1 MSLSLRSF
9 KLLALTG
16 AMALAIPAAISIAQ
30 PAAPAA
36 GGAQDGKPG
45 NYGDIPPATATAPK
59 PPSGPSTNLHAPVPA
74 LSAAEVEARRGRGG
88 GGGGRAAVDYNNSRR
103 TDFDKQLPN
112 PFGAD
117 QSWYNMP
124 AGRFLGGVSGIQMD
138 RDGKSIWV
146 AERCGTAN
154 SCEDKHVDMVIHFG
168 ADGKIIKMFGH
179 DIINYPHGLWI
190 DKDDNVW
197 VTDTWSNLNRDAE
210 GGRGAPPSENS
221 KAHPGGA
228 QVVKFD
234 KNGKILLRLGVPGVY
249 GSDETHF
256 SQPSDVVTDNDG
268 NIYVGDSHDTEPTNA
283 RIVKFDKNGKF
294 IKAWPSC
301 QPWHARQIDC
311 SHSMAID
318 SQQRIFVANR
328 ANDTIM
334 IFDRDG
340 KLLQE
345 WGNWGKSSGL
355 YIAPDDTMY
364 SSDSQS
370 GTGNGNAFEKGVHI
384 GSAKTGEITTFIP
397 DPLGNSTSWQPGGTL
412 SPEGVTATDDGK
424 IVYTSGVRPGGLT
437 RWTPNHNIPP
447 VQFPVRGGGGGG

>member
-1 MSLSLRSF
+1 MSLSLRSI

-16 AMALAIPAAISIAQ
+16 AIALAIPAAISIAQ

-36 GGAQDGKPG
+36 AQDGKAG
-45 NYGDIPPATATAPK
+45 NFGDIPPATGTAPK
-59 PPSGPSTNLHAPVPA
+59 PPSGPSTNLHSPVPA
-74 LSAAEVEARRGRGG
+74 LSAAEVEARRGRGA
-88 GGGGRAAVDYNNSRR
+88 GGGGRAAVDYNISRR
-103 TDFDKQLPN
+103 TDFDKSLPN
-112 PFGAD
+112 PYGAD
-117 QSWYNMP
+117 QTWYNMP
-124 AGRFLGGVSGIQMD
+124 EGRFLGGVSGIQMD
-138 RDGKSIWV
+138 RDGKSIWI
-146 AERCGTAN
+146 AERCGSAN

-179 DIINYPHGLWI
+179 DIINYPHGIWI

-197 VTDTWSNLNRDAE
+197 VTDTWSNQNRDAE
-210 GGRGAPPSENS
+210 GGRGAPVSDNS

-234 KNGKILLRLGVPGVY
+234 KNGKILMRLGVAGVY
-249 GSDETHF
+249 GTDETHF

-370 GTGNGNAFEKGVHI
+370 GSSNGNAFEKGVHI

-397 DPLGNSTSWQPGGTL
+397 DPLGNSTAWQPGGDL

-447 VQFPVRGGGGGG
+447 IQFPVRGGGGGG

>member
-1 MSLSLRSF
+1 MSVPRSI

-154 SCEDKHVDMVIHFG
+154 SCEDKHVDMVIHIG

-234 KNGKILLRLGVPGVY
+234 KNGK
-249 GSDETHF
+249 
-256 SQPSDVVTDNDG
+256 
-268 NIYVGDSHDTEPTNA
+268 
-283 RIVKFDKNGKF
+283 F
-294 IKAWPSC
+294 ITAWPSC

-412 SPEGVTATDDGK
+412 SPEGVTADKDGR
-424 IVYTSGVRPGGLT
+424 IYTSSVRPPGLM
-437 RWTPNHNIPP
+437 RWTITHNTPP
-447 VQFPVRGGGGGG
+447 VKFGGRGG